1 MGQRADSRKIKGYTL
16 DVSGEPRRLIGKFE
30 TTDERS
36 PNNSARSLTGF
47 MMEKRPISVRSTL
60 AYAFAVLVLLVLVVS
75 GLALSELSAAND
87 RFSSYVN
94 GVARRAQLAARIR
107 SSVDERAIL
116 ARDLTLAQNPDDVP
130 KEHAQVLKAHEDVQ
144 RTLSQLESMVAD
156 VHDDGGR
163 ARALVERIAS
173 VERDYGPVALDI
185 VDDAVNNRREQATT
199 KINQRC
205 RPLLAALIA
214 ATDAYGEYTRV
225 RGEQLVAQAGEN
237 YARQR
242 LQLIAIVIF
251 TVAVAALAG
260 VIITRKVLRTLGAEP
275 FELSEITKRIAD
287 GDLSRIARADA
298 APPGSVLASMSSM
311 QQSLVKLLSQA
322 RRSADS
328 ITSGTREIA
337 AGNIDLSSRTEQQ
350 AAALQE
356 TASSM
361 EELTATVSRNAE
373 SASRASHLAS
383 EASGIAERGSQAV
396 GLLVDTM
403 SEISASSSKVADI
416 TSIIEGIAFQTN
428 ILALNAAVEAARA
441 GDQGRGFAVVAS
453 EVRQLAQR
461 SSSAAKEI
469 KELIG
474 ASVGKIQDGAA
485 VADQA
490 GETMTEVTQAVAR
503 VNSITEEIAA
513 ASAEQSRGIE
523 QVNLAITQMDE
534 VTQQNAALVEQVAAA
549 SKALDDQGR
558 MLADSVAVFRLGS
571 EA

>member
-1 MGQRADSRKIKGYTL
+1 
-16 DVSGEPRRLIGKFE
+16 
-30 TTDERS
+30 
-36 PNNSARSLTGF
+36 
-47 MMEKRPISVRSTL
+47 MEKRPISVRSTL
-60 AYAFAVLVLLVLVVS
+60 AYAFAVLVLLVLIVS
-75 GLALSELSAAND
+75 GLALSQLSAAD
-87 RFSSYVN
+87 KRFSSYVN

-130 KEHAQVLKAHEDVQ
+130 KEHAQVVKAHEDVQ
-144 RTLSQLESMVAD
+144 HTLSELEGMVAN
-156 VHDDGGR
+156 VRDDGGR

-173 VERDYGPVALDI
+173 VEQDYGPVALDI

-214 ATDAYGEYTRV
+214 ATDEYGEYTRV
-225 RGEQLVAQAGEN
+225 RGEQLVAQAEEN

-242 LQLIAIVIF
+242 LHLIAIVLF
-251 TVAVAALAG
+251 TVVVAVLSG
-260 VIITRKVLRTLGAEP
+260 VVITRKVLRTLGAEP

-287 GDLSRIARADA
+287 GDLSHIPRADA
-298 APPGSVLASMSSM
+298 APSSSVLASMSAM
-311 QQSLVKLLSQA
+311 QQSLVRLLGQA

-373 SASRASHLAS
+373 SASRASRLAS
-383 EASGIAERGSQAV
+383 EASGIAEKGSQAV

-403 SEISASSSKVADI
+403 SEISASSNKVADI

-485 VADQA
+485 IADQA
-490 GETMTEVTQAVAR
+490 GGTMTEVTQAVAR

-558 MLADSVAVFRLGS
+558 MLADSVAVFRLDAEG
-571 EA
+571 

>member
-1 MGQRADSRKIKGYTL
+1 
-16 DVSGEPRRLIGKFE
+16 
-30 TTDERS
+30 
-36 PNNSARSLTGF
+36 
-47 MMEKRPISVRSTL
+47 MEKRPISVRSTL